1 MGGCCAPA
9 FGPRG
14 PGLPEGRALRPPAPP
29 GSLPHSVARHA
40 WRSDP
45 DATAKGANA
54 AALPHRSLACMRGRS
69 AGVEPRSAR
78 EGKSGGLTPPPWVP
92 RRRALRRAR
101 PPPSDVGRATDA
113 PPPSVP
119 FPPIDE
125 LTLGRKLATLYIWMV
140 TGTPSA
146 QCHVVQPET
155 RRYPVPCSVEPDFSA
170 QKYEFMGFTP
180 NSALSSTVSTSTTG
194 VTAAVYVTRSY
205 S

>member
-1 MGGCCAPA
+1 MPPPSDRGAPTTPTGA
-9 FGPRG
+9 GAVRARPSGQPPPLSRAPR
-14 PGLPEGRALRPPAPP
+14 
-29 GSLPHSVARHA
+29 VAV
-40 WRSDP
+40 RSR
-45 DATAKGANA
+45 ATAKGANA

-92 RRRALRRAR
+92 RSRALRRAR

-146 QCHVVQPET
+146 QWS
-155 RRYPVPCSVEPDFSA
+155 VPCSTAGNA
-170 QKYEFMGFTP
+170 QVPGTMLRR
-180 NSALSSTVSTSTTG
+180 A
-194 VTAAVYVTRSY
+194 
-205 S
+205 

>member
-1 MGGCCAPA
+1 MGNQWAAAVPRLRTA
-9 FGPRG
+9 GPR
-14 PGLPEGRALRPPAPP
+14 PPRAASPTQ
-29 GSLPHSVARHA
+29 STVARHA

-92 RRRALRRAR
+92 RSRALRRAR
-101 PPPSDVGRATDA
+101 APPPSDVGRAPADG

-146 QCHVVQPET
+146 QCHVVQRK
-155 RRYPVPCSVEPDFSA
+155 RRYPVPGYHVQHAPSGA
-170 QKYEFMGFTP
+170 
-180 NSALSSTVSTSTTG
+180 
-194 VTAAVYVTRSY
+194 
-205 S
+205 